1 MPLLAYFAVVGFALL
16 GLLYVAEAQL
26 GPPKSL
32 DISTNFHGVPQPWKA
47 ARAPAPVLTVRDAP
61 VANIGTEAFAQSKVE
76 EAQSPKAEAAPTP
89 RKATRVAKSKRAQ
102 KSAQKIKNESGN
114 LFAHSITPRPAARIW

>member
-1 MPLLAYFAVVGFALL
+1 MPLLAYFSVVGFALL

-47 ARAPAPVLTVRDAP
+47 ARAPVPVLTVRDAP
-61 VANIGTEAFAQSKVE
+61 VANFGTEASAQSKVE
-76 EAQSPKAEAAPTP
+76 EAQPPKAEATPAPRQVT
-89 RKATRVAKSKRAQ
+89 KVAKSKRPQ
-102 KSAQKIKNESGN
+102 KTARKFKNESGN
-114 LFAHSITPRPAARIW
+114 LFAHSIAPRPGATVW

>member
-1 MPLLAYFAVVGFALL
+1 MPLLAYFSVVGLALL

-32 DISTNFHGVPQPWKA
+32 DISTNFNGVPQPWKA

-76 EAQSPKAEAAPTP
+76 EAQPPKAEAAATP
-89 RKATRVAKSKRAQ
+89 RKVTRVAKSKRAQ
-102 KSAQKIKNESGN
+102 KSARKNKNDSGN
-114 LFAHSITPRPAARIW
+114 LFAHSIAPRPGATIW

>member
-1 MPLLAYFAVVGFALL
+1 MPLLAYFAVVGVALL

-47 ARAPAPVLTVRDAP
+47 AKARAPVLTVRDAP
-61 VANIGTEAFAQSKVE
+61 VANIATEAFAQSKVE
-76 EAQSPKAEAAPTP
+76 KVSPKADAAPNP
-89 RKATRVAKSKRAQ
+89 RKVTRVAKSKRTQ
-102 KSAQKIKNESGN
+102 KSARKIKHDSGN
-114 LFAHSITPRPAARIW
+114 VFAHSVAPRPRATIW